1 MAGLRGIRPRF
12 RICAKVVTRVSR
24 CGKPICNNSLELW
37 PRDLQRPGVSHT
49 AHSDGG
55 RSGSMV
61 RRRGRCRS
69 RAAPKPA
76 SPRGGQRATRRG
88 SCAFRHKQ
96 DVPRSCGNCPRH
108 RRGPL
113 GRGSGCPGY
122 APGVGSIGTT
132 QAECAETSM
141 VRPPL
146 SPDRDFIPVQ
156 RTGNLTS
163 SSGRESAMPFDN
175 PHHTPFGDAELLRD
189 ARSRV
194 SNRND
199 WVQGRFQ
206 DGNRLCIVGALSLAC
221 GSRSFNTPNRVE
233 RRLARVLVSQFPS
246 ERPVRARFR
255 VFPAR
260 QRLMWFNDDDRTSH
274 ADVMALF
281 DRAIDRSTA
290 QDFISL

>member
-1 MAGLRGIRPRF
+1 MT
-12 RICAKVVTRVSR
+12 CCSNSAK
-24 CGKPICNNSLELW
+24 
-37 PRDLQRPGVSHT
+37 PG
-49 AHSDGG
+49 G
-55 RSGSMV
+55 
-61 RRRGRCRS
+61 
-69 RAAPKPA
+69 
-76 SPRGGQRATRRG
+76 
-88 SCAFRHKQ
+88 
-96 DVPRSCGNCPRH
+96 
-108 RRGPL
+108 
-113 GRGSGCPGY
+113 GSGWRRSDVSSVADSRLGSSTGSEWGSAVGR
-122 APGVGSIGTT
+122 APS
-132 QAECAETSM
+132 
-141 VRPPL
+141 L

-156 RTGNLTS
+156 QTGNLTS

-206 DGNRLCIVGALSLAC
+206 DGNRLCIVGALSLVC

-246 ERPVRARFR
+246 KRSVRARFR

-260 QRLMWFNDDDRTSH
+260 QQLMWFNDDDRTSH